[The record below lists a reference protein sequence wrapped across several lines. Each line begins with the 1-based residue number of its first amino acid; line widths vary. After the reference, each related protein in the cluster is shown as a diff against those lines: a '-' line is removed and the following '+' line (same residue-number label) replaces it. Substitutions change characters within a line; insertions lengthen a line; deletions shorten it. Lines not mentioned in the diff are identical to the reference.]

1 MRMNI
6 DTLIDEK
13 YKREKKEISIIE
25 EINDKY
31 SLKIGNMVIE
41 NRDMRK
47 LEIDEDSIIITIKLP
62 KSLYA
67 IK

>member
-41 NRDMRK
+41 NSDMRK
-47 LEIDEDSIIITIKLP
+47 LEIDEDNIIITIKLP
-62 KSLYA
+62 KDLYY